1 MSIVTVAAWCIVVYF
16 GAVAVAIVVANVW
29 GLLAGLPRL
38 PRTWARQKREK
49 GAKE

>member
-16 GAVAVAIVVANVW
+16 GAIAVAIVGANLW
-29 GLLAGLPRL
+29 GLLAGLRW
-38 PRTWARQKREK
+38 PRTWDRKKRKK